1 MKQLLSILLL
11 SICLYAEATFDQVQS
26 MIDKQQYKQ
35 AVLAL
40 SVIADNHPNS
50 SKVQFTLAQAQAGL
64 GNLPLAKEALDRAIA
79 INPKLDFV
87 PASQVNELSSIINAP
102 RVIKPVE
109 SESHW
114 FIWLLSIT
122 GVSFVIAYFI
132 KQNNKSSKLSTP
144 DVKPSTKYSSFTN
157 SSSTANPS
165 KKSYTTEPVSP
176 TNSRSYSE
184 PPKEA
189 PSKPVYDRTSSYE
202 PTRTSRPAEVHYH
215 NHGNSNSG
223 SDVLST
229 VAVAG
234 LTSAA
239 VSYAMNHH
247 ESVPEYR
254 STALD
259 QPTHSYQP
267 EPVVSESWNDSYST
281 SSTWD
286 DSPAESTSSSWK
298 DDSSSSSDSWSD
310 NSSSSDSSSSW
321 ND

>member
-11 SICLYAEATFDQVQS
+11 SICLYAEATFDQVQT

-40 SVIADNHPNS
+40 TIISNNHPAS
-50 SKVQFTLAQAQAGL
+50 SKVQYTLAQANAGL
-64 GNLPLAKEALDRAIA
+64 GNLPAAKEALDRAIA
-79 INPKLDFV
+79 LNPKLDFV
-87 PASQVNELSSIINAP
+87 SASQVNELSSIINAP

-109 SESHW
+109 PESHW

-144 DVKPSTKYSSFTN
+144 DIKPSTKYSP
-157 SSSTANPS
+157 SSEHTSTAKPA
-165 KKSYTTEPVSP
+165 PVNP
-176 TNSRSYSE
+176 TNGRSYSE

-189 PSKPVYDRTSSYE
+189 PSRPVYNRTSSYE
-202 PTRTSRPAEVHYH
+202 PTRTSRPAEVHHH
-215 NHGNSNSG
+215 NSASK
-223 SDVLST
+223 SDVFTTLAT
-229 VAVAG
+229 AG
-234 LTSAA
+234 LTAAA
-239 VSYAMNHH
+239 VSYIMDDNG
-247 ESVPEYR
+247 SVPEYR

-267 EPVVSESWNDSYST
+267 ESVVSKSWGDSYNT

-286 DSPAESTSSSWK
+286 NPSESTSSSWK

-310 NSSSSDSSSSW
+310 SSDSSSNDSSW

>member
-1 MKQLLSILLL
+1 MIKLLLILLL

-40 SVIADNHPNS
+40 TIITNNHPAS
-50 SKVQFTLAQAQAGL
+50 SKVQYTLAQAQADL
-64 GNLPLAKEALDRAIA
+64 GNLPAAKEALDRAIA
-79 INPKLDFV
+79 LNPKLDFV
-87 PASQVNELSSIINAP
+87 SASQVNELSSIINAP

-109 SESHW
+109 PESHW

-144 DVKPSTKYSSFTN
+144 DIKPSTKYSPS
-157 SSSTANPS
+157 PS
-165 KKSYTTEPVSP
+165 KSADFVTPVNS
-176 TNSRSYSE
+176 TYSRSYSE
-184 PPKEA
+184 P
-189 PSKPVYDRTSSYE
+189 SKPITPSYE
-202 PTRTSRPAEVHYH
+202 PDKTSRPAEVHYH
-215 NHGNSNSG
+215 NHRNSNSN
-223 SDVLST
+223 SDLLST

-247 ESVPEYR
+247 DSAE
-254 STALD
+254 

-267 EPVVSESWNDSYST
+267 EPVISESWNDSY
-281 SSTWD
+281 
-286 DSPAESTSSSWK
+286 ESKSISSSWK
-298 DDSSSSSDSWSD
+298 DDSSSKSSSWSDSSSSSDSWSD
-310 NSSSSDSSSSW
+310 SSSDSSRSW
-321 ND
+321 DD

>member
-40 SVIADNHPNS
+40 TIISNNHPAS
-50 SKVQFTLAQAQAGL
+50 SKVQYTLAQAQAGL
-64 GNLPLAKEALDRAIA
+64 GNLPAAKDALDRAIA
-79 INPKLDFV
+79 LNPKLDFV
-87 PASQVNELSSIINAP
+87 SASQVNELSSIINAP
-102 RVIKPVE
+102 RIIKPVE
-109 SESHW
+109 PESHW

-144 DVKPSTKYSSFTN
+144 DIKPSTKYSSFTD

-165 KKSYTTEPVSP
+165 KKSYTTEPVNP
-176 TNSRSYSE
+176 VNGRSYSE

-189 PSKPVYDRTSSYE
+189 PSRPVYNRTSSYE
-202 PTRTSRPAEVHYH
+202 PTRTSRPAEVHH
-215 NHGNSNSG
+215 HHSASK
-223 SDVLST
+223 SDVFTTLAT
-229 VAVAG
+229 AG
-234 LTSAA
+234 LTAAA
-239 VSYAMNHH
+239 VSYMMDDDK
-247 ESVPEYR
+247 PE
-254 STALD
+254 

-267 EPVVSESWNDSYST
+267 ESISSSWNDDSST

-286 DSPAESTSSSWK
+286 SPSESTSSSWN

-310 NSSSSDSSSSW
+310 SSSNDSSW

>member
-40 SVIADNHPNS
+40 TIISNNHPAS
-50 SKVQFTLAQAQAGL
+50 SKVQYTLAQANAGL
-64 GNLPLAKEALDRAIA
+64 GNLPAAKEALDRAIA
-79 INPKLDFV
+79 LNPKLDFV
-87 PASQVNELSSIINAP
+87 SASQVNELSSIINAP
-102 RVIKPVE
+102 RIIKPVE

-144 DVKPSTKYSSFTN
+144 DIKPSTKYSPSPSKYQESFYEPT
-157 SSSTANPS
+157 STAKPA
-165 KKSYTTEPVSP
+165 PVNL
-176 TNSRSYSE
+176 TNSRVYSE

-189 PSKPVYDRTSSYE
+189 PSKPIYNRTSSYE
-202 PTRTSRPAEVHYH
+202 PDRTSRPTEVHH
-215 NHGNSNSG
+215 HHSASK
-223 SDVLST
+223 SDVFTTLAT
-229 VAVAG
+229 AG
-234 LTSAA
+234 LTAAA
-239 VSYAMNHH
+239 VSYMMDDDK
-247 ESVPEYR
+247 PE
-254 STALD
+254 

-267 EPVVSESWNDSYST
+267 EPI
-281 SSTWD
+281 
-286 DSPAESTSSSWK
+286 
-298 DDSSSSSDSWSD
+298 
-310 NSSSSDSSSSW
+310 SSSW

>member
-40 SVIADNHPNS
+40 TIISNNHPAS
-50 SKVQFTLAQAQAGL
+50 SKVQYTLAQANAGL
-64 GNLPLAKEALDRAIA
+64 GNLPAAKEALDRAIA
-79 INPKLDFV
+79 LNPKLDFV
-87 PASQVNELSSIINAP
+87 SASQVNELSSIINTP

-109 SESHW
+109 PESHW

-144 DVKPSTKYSSFTN
+144 DIKPSTKYSPSSNKSVDKYDGFDPVPDRFTKP
-157 SSSTANPS
+157 A
-165 KKSYTTEPVSP
+165 PVNP
-176 TNSRSYSE
+176 TN
-184 PPKEA
+184 
-189 PSKPVYDRTSSYE
+189 RTSSHE
-202 PTRTSRPAEVHYH
+202 PARTSRPAEVHH
-215 NHGNSNSG
+215 HHSADK
-223 SDVLST
+223 SDVFTTLAT
-229 VAVAG
+229 AG
-234 LTSAA
+234 LTAAA
-239 VSYAMNHH
+239 VSYMMDDNDK
-247 ESVPEYR
+247 PE
-254 STALD
+254 

-267 EPVVSESWNDSYST
+267 EPISYYSWNGDSST

-286 DSPAESTSSSWK
+286 SPSKSTSSSWN
-298 DDSSSSSDSWSD
+298 DDSSSSSDSWS
-310 NSSSSDSSSSW
+310 SSSSNDSSW

>member
-40 SVIADNHPNS
+40 TIISNNHPAS
-50 SKVQFTLAQAQAGL
+50 SKVQYTLAQANAGL
-64 GNLPLAKEALDRAIA
+64 GNLPAAKEALDRAIA
-79 INPKLDFV
+79 LNPKLDFV
-87 PASQVNELSSIINAP
+87 SASQVNELASIINAP

-109 SESHW
+109 PESHW

-122 GVSFVIAYFI
+122 GVSLVIAYFI
-132 KQNNKSSKLSTP
+132 RNNKSSKLSTP

-165 KKSYTTEPVSP
+165 KKSYTTEPVNP
-176 TNSRSYSE
+176 TNGRSYSE

-189 PSKPVYDRTSSYE
+189 PSRSVYNRTSYSE
-202 PTRTSRPAEVHYH
+202 PTRTSRPAEVHH
-215 NHGNSNSG
+215 HHSASK
-223 SDVLST
+223 SDVLTT
-229 VAVAG
+229 VATAG
-234 LTSAA
+234 LTAAA
-239 VSYAMNHH
+239 VSYMMDDDK
-247 ESVPEYR
+247 PE
-254 STALD
+254 

-267 EPVVSESWNDSYST
+267 EPISSSWDDSSST
-281 SSTWD
+281 SSTWG
-286 DSPAESTSSSWK
+286 SSAESTFSSWN
-298 DDSSSSSDSWSD
+298 DNLSSSSDSWS
-310 NSSSSDSSSSW
+310 SSSDSSSNDSSW

>member
-1 MKQLLSILLL
+1 MIKLLSILLL

-79 INPKLDFV
+79 LNPKLDFV
-87 PASQVNELSSIINAP
+87 SASQVNELSSIINAP

-109 SESHW
+109 PESHW

-144 DVKPSTKYSSFTN
+144 DVKPSTKYSP
-157 SSSTANPS
+157 SSEHTGTAKPA
-165 KKSYTTEPVSP
+165 PVNP
-176 TNSRSYSE
+176 TNGRSYSE
-184 PPKEA
+184 
-189 PSKPVYDRTSSYE
+189 SV
-202 PTRTSRPAEVHYH
+202 RTSRPAEVHH
-215 NHGNSNSG
+215 HHSASK
-223 SDVLST
+223 SDIVTTLAT
-229 VAVAG
+229 AG
-234 LTSAA
+234 LTAAA
-239 VSYAMNHH
+239 VSYAMNHD
-247 ESVPEYR
+247 EPE
-254 STALD
+254 

-267 EPVVSESWNDSYST
+267 EPISSSWNDDSST

-286 DSPAESTSSSWK
+286 SPSESTSSSWK

-310 NSSSSDSSSSW
+310 SSDSSSNDSSW

>member
-40 SVIADNHPNS
+40 TILSNNHPAS
-50 SKVQFTLAQAQAGL
+50 SKVQYTLAQANAGL
-64 GNLPLAKEALDRAIA
+64 GNLPAAREALDRAIA
-79 INPKLDFV
+79 LNPKLDFV
-87 PASQVNELSSIINAP
+87 SASQVNELSSIINAP
-102 RVIKPVE
+102 RIIKPVE
-109 SESHW
+109 PESHW

-144 DVKPSTKYSSFTN
+144 DIKPSTKYST
-157 SSSTANPS
+157 SSNP
-165 KKSYTTEPVSP
+165 TDG
-176 TNSRSYSE
+176 RSYSE

-189 PSKPVYDRTSSYE
+189 PSRPVYNRTSSYE
-202 PTRTSRPAEVHYH
+202 PTRTSRPAEVYPHH
-215 NHGNSNSG
+215 SAGK
-223 SDVLST
+223 SDVLTT
-229 VAVAG
+229 VATAG
-234 LTSAA
+234 LTAAA
-239 VSYAMNHH
+239 VSYIMDDDK
-247 ESVPEYR
+247 PE
-254 STALD
+254 

-267 EPVVSESWNDSYST
+267 EPISSSWNDDSST

-286 DSPAESTSSSWK
+286 SPSESTSSSWN
-298 DDSSSSSDSWSD
+298 DDSSSSSDSWS
-310 NSSSSDSSSSW
+310 SSSDSSSNDSSW

>member
-40 SVIADNHPNS
+40 TIISNNHPAS
-50 SKVQFTLAQAQAGL
+50 SKVQYTLAQANAGL
-64 GNLPLAKEALDRAIA
+64 GNLPAAKEALDKAIA
-79 INPKLDFV
+79 LNPKLDFV
-87 PASQVNELSSIINAP
+87 SASQVNELSSIINAP

-109 SESHW
+109 PESHW

-132 KQNNKSSKLSTP
+132 KQNNKASRLSTP
-144 DVKPSTKYSSFTN
+144 DVKPSTKYSP
-157 SSSTANPS
+157 SSEHTGTAKPA
-165 KKSYTTEPVSP
+165 PVNP
-176 TNSRSYSE
+176 TNDRSYSE

-189 PSKPVYDRTSSYE
+189 PSRPVYNRTSSYE
-202 PTRTSRPAEVHYH
+202 PTRTSRPAEVHH
-215 NHGNSNSG
+215 HHSASK
-223 SDVLST
+223 SDVFTTLAT
-229 VAVAG
+229 AG
-234 LTSAA
+234 LTAAA
-239 VSYAMNHH
+239 VTYLMDDDKS
-247 ESVPEYR
+247 E
-254 STALD
+254 

-267 EPVVSESWNDSYST
+267 EPISSSWDDDSST

-286 DSPAESTSSSWK
+286 SPSESTYSSWN

-310 NSSSSDSSSSW
+310 SSSSSDSSW

>member
-40 SVIADNHPNS
+40 TIISNNHPAS
-50 SKVQFTLAQAQAGL
+50 SKVQYTLAQAQAGL
-64 GNLPLAKEALDRAIA
+64 GNLPAAKEALDRAIA
-79 INPKLDFV
+79 LNPKLDFV
-87 PASQVNELSSIINAP
+87 SASQVNELSSIINAP

-109 SESHW
+109 PESHW

-132 KQNNKSSKLSTP
+132 KQNNKSRKLSTP
-144 DVKPSTKYSSFTN
+144 DVKPSTKYSP
-157 SSSTANPS
+157 SSSKSTDKYDDLNS
-165 KKSYTTEPVSP
+165 KAQAARYAM
-176 TNSRSYSE
+176 NSE

-189 PSKPVYDRTSSYE
+189 PSKPVYNRTSSYE
-202 PTRTSRPAEVHYH
+202 PTRTSRPAEVHH
-215 NHGNSNSG
+215 HHSASK
-223 SDVLST
+223 SDVFTTLAT
-229 VAVAG
+229 AG
-234 LTSAA
+234 LTAAA
-239 VSYAMNHH
+239 VSYMMDDNG
-247 ESVPEYR
+247 SVPEYR

-259 QPTHSYQP
+259 QPTNSYQP
-267 EPVVSESWNDSYST
+267 ESVVSESWNDLSST

-286 DSPAESTSSSWK
+286 NPSESTSSSWK